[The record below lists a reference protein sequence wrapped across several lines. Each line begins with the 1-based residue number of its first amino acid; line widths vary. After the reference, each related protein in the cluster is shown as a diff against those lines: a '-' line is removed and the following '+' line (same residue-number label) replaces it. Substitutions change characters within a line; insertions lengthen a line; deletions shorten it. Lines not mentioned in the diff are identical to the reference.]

1 MNFSAILEEYVG
13 KRFILKCPSG
23 KPHLISNFL
32 IVWYL
37 TLTNMAHMS
46 ECLMISTICLHWR
59 ASPGDCLLLL
69 LRPVQQTSRMS
80 AVLHSQTRF
89 IFHSNNTFS
98 QVTLLCNDGRCDR
111 RKSNSVLKLEQSLSL
126 GFTLTILMNFLH
138 FSCNRNKLE

>member
-32 IVWYL
+32 IVWYRWHWQTWL
-37 TLTNMAHMS
+37 TCLH
-46 ECLMISTICLHWR
+46 CLMISTICLHWR
-59 ASPGDCLLLL
+59 ASPGDLLLL
-69 LRPVQQTSRMS
+69 LRPVQHTSRMS

-126 GFTLTILMNFLH
+126 GFTLTLLMNFLH
-138 FSCNRNKLE
+138 FSCNRNKVE